1 MCDSLKKFKG
11 WSLSASLNHMTFADL
26 PFMHPALSHKAFG
39 KHLEGFSDAFWMR
52 RELPNLT
59 RVEKISGGYISI
71 ALIKVSSFTHD
82 SR

>member
-39 KHLEGFSDAFWMR
+39 KHLEGFFRCILDEEGAAKF
-52 RELPNLT
+52 N
-59 RVEKISGGYISI
+59 KSG
-71 ALIKVSSFTHD
+71 KN
-82 SR
+82 